1 MLAPLMDG
9 MITRDIKARFTA
21 AEALA
26 FLESFRVNL
35 DPEVLTRRPTE
46 ASNTLWNCWDRW
58 AGLPKDFVDQ
68 WSADRDPPPTYSFRL
83 LQKICG
89 YDFGWRT
96 VTRLR
101 EVARD
106 VGALFRRLQKYSK
119 SALVI
124 SRSKSISNLIGKSSG
139 FGTYL
144 DICVMF
150 ARLEIP
156 NSTRQPPSETS
167 ISKLFQFRSQV

>member
-9 MITRDIKARFTA
+9 MIIRDIKARVTA

-26 FLESFRVNL
+26 FLESFRTNL
-35 DPEVLTRRPTE
+35 GPEVLARQPIE
-46 ASNTLWNCWDRW
+46 ASNTLWSCWDRW

-83 LQKICG
+83 LQKICE
-89 YDFGWRT
+89 YDLGWRT

-106 VGALFRRLQKYSK
+106 VGALLRRIQNIFK
-119 SALVI
+119 I
-124 SRSKSISNLIGKSSG
+124 CRC
-139 FGTYL
+139 YL
-144 DICVMF
+144 KV
-150 ARLEIP
+150 
-156 NSTRQPPSETS
+156 
-167 ISKLFQFRSQV
+167 